1 MRYQRVLTWPV
12 LAMSVLLFPAVG
24 DAFCFNAAGEK
35 YKIDPLLLKSIAT
48 QESGLNPGAINH
60 NKNHAGKIISTD
72 YGVMQI
78 NSSHIPALISMG
90 IIHSKDDLLN
100 NACLN
105 VQTGAWILARHIKQ
119 CGVNWMCLGSYNAG
133 FRENNDEKRMK
144 YARRIYIIYGGYLA
158 EAKKA
163 S

>member
-1 MRYQRVLTWPV
+1 MKYKRLLTWPA
-12 LAMSVLLFPAVG
+12 LAVSVLLFSAAG
-24 DAFCFNAAGEK
+24 EAFCFNAAGEK

-48 QESGLNPGAINH
+48 QESGLNPLAVNT
-60 NKNHAGKIISTD
+60 NRNQAGKALSTD
-72 YGVMQI
+72 YGMMQI
-78 NSSHIPALISMG
+78 NSSHIPTLISMG
-90 IIHSKDDLLN
+90 IIRSKDDLLN

-144 YARRIYIIYGGYLA
+144 YARRIYVIYGGYLT
-158 EAKKA
+158 A
-163 S
+163 SEKTS